1 MKYYVKHNTTK
12 KRGYRNVN
20 RRKDNPLSENKS
32 LKVSTDTQVN
42 AIITSFKS
50 NYLFYIVLIGCI
62 YLINKSS
69 RKSKNILLSIL
80 TILQEIGYAIV

>member
-12 KRGYRNVN
+12 KKGYRNVN
-20 RRKDNPLSENKS
+20 RRKDKPLSEIKS

-50 NYLFYIVLIGCI
+50 NYLLDVFI
-62 YLINKSS
+62 
-69 RKSKNILLSIL
+69 
-80 TILQEIGYAIV
+80 